1 MPRFINIFNGSSSS
15 CIFTQ
20 LSSETTIVFFNC
32 EFLIIKH
39 DMPISKIDF
48 IEAIFKNLNVD
59 KIEKLKTERGI
70 VSDKK
75 LRDLR
80 IRNINLQSSFDEIN
94 YIYQSNSGKEFCF
107 YTQKKFT
114 KNWLNE
120 YNQKLEIEVEKT
132 IELLKE
138 KNIEHLKK
146 EVLNL
151 AKANKI
157 YDFTTQEELYK
168 TINHFTKKLRNHETS

>member
-1 MPRFINIFNGSSSS
+1 MARFINIFYGSSNN

-20 LSSETTIVFFNC
+20 LSFETTIVFFNC
-32 EFLIIKH
+32 EFLIIRH
-39 DMPISKIDF
+39 DLQIDKLDF
-48 IEAIFKNLNVD
+48 VETIFNQLNIY
-59 KIEKLKTERGI
+59 KKENSQTERGI

-94 YIYQSNSGKEFCF
+94 FIYQNNSGKEFCF

-157 YDFTTQEELYK
+157 YDFTTQEELFR